1 MQEAMTE
8 VTIEEAKSILENKI
22 ERTVITC
29 DGEKLTKQEKIKIK
43 LICLEQ
49 MVLGEICLSVLY
61 MVHVFLFWLVCL
73 RHLSTLWLVYSTAR
87 LRVTAV
93 EQLII
98 S

>member
-1 MQEAMTE
+1 MTE

-61 MVHVFLFWLVCL
+61 MVHVFLFGWSVCGIYQLCGWCIL
-73 RHLSTLWLVYSTAR
+73 RRDCR
-87 LRVTAV
+87 LLRWNG
-93 EQLII
+93 
-98 S
+98 